1 MITKFQLS
9 RLSFLIRKHLHKA
22 LLDEAAGMRID
33 VAAEE
38 MSDGIAVYI
47 RAQVLGQQK
56 SRTIYLDTPDG
67 PFQALLA
74 CFGLPHRKKQVR
86 LDAFVLF
93 PEIAAMNTPHL
104 YLEVDHEQS
113 LDC

>member
-1 MITKFQLS
+1 LS

-22 LLDEAAGMRID
+22 MLDEAAGMRIE

-47 RAQVLGQQK
+47 RAHVFGQQK

-67 PFQALLA
+67 PFQAILA
-74 CFGLPHRKKQVR
+74 CFRLPHRKKQVR

-93 PEIAAMNTPHL
+93 PEIAVMDTPHM
-104 YLEVDHEQS
+104 YLEIDHGSQVDG
-113 LDC
+113 